1 MGRRDD
7 YRADLTALL
16 VLGDSTDEAVGDALR
31 AYLAERSGLPGPRA
45 NLELVAAC
53 ADVLPGSLLRVLA
66 GSGDEY
72 ERVCGVVGLGRL
84 LVEADDGGPA
94 ARALVD
100 RLRSAAASDGWRE
113 REAVAMALQRLGDA
127 DPARLRRVVGAWAE
141 GPDPL
146 VARAAV
152 AGVCEPRLLR
162 DSGTAQA
169 AIDACRSATA
179 LLAAVPADRR
189 REPAVRTLRQAL
201 GYCWSVVVAGAPE
214 AGLPAFEDV
223 GTLAADDRDLDWVVR
238 TNLRKARLQR
248 VLVAAGRAIE

>member
-1 MGRRDD
+1 MARRDA
-7 YRADLTALL
+7 YRTDLTALL
-16 VLGDSTDEAVGDALR
+16 AADDGAAAVRG
-31 AYLAERSGLPGPRA
+31 YLAERSGLPGPRA
-45 NLELVAAC
+45 NLELVAAF
-53 ADVLPGSLLRVLA
+53 ADVAPGSLARELA
-66 GSGDEY
+66 RSDDEY

-84 LVEADDGGPA
+84 LVEAPDGGSTARSLVA
-94 ARALVD
+94 A
-100 RLRSAAASDGWRE
+100 LRGAAVSESWRE

-127 DPARLRRVVGAWAE
+127 DPRRLRDVVAAWAP

-152 AGVCEPRLLR
+152 AGICEPRLLS
-162 DSGTAQA
+162 DPATARA
-169 AIDACRSATA
+169 AIDACREATG

-214 AGLPAFEDV
+214 AGLPVFEEL
-223 GTLAADDRDLDWVVR
+223 GPPAADDRDLDWVVR

-248 VLVAAGRAIE
+248 VLVAAERAIE